1 MEYVN
6 VDVQTSKA
14 LKCFPIN
21 FSWKVAKFDG
31 HSLFSFEVI
40 HILIVEAAPTPFH
53 ALHRLLHSW
62 PLLQLLAKLHTIS
75 LMVPYGWFLMY
86 RGHLN
91 SKRM

>member
-21 FSWKVAKFDG
+21 FSWKVTKSDG

-40 HILIVEAAPTPFH
+40 VHIIIVEAPPTPSTF
-53 ALHRLLHSW
+53 
-62 PLLQLLAKLHTIS
+62 
-75 LMVPYGWFLMY
+75 
-86 RGHLN
+86 
-91 SKRM
+91 

>member
-40 HILIVEAAPTPFH
+40 HILIVKAAPTPFH
-53 ALHRLLHSW
+53 TLHW
-62 PLLQLLAKLHTIS
+62 VIAQLTSNSVTRKVRHNITYGS
-75 LMVPYGWFLMY
+75 LWLV
-86 RGHLN
+86 LN
-91 SKRM
+91 V

>member
-53 ALHRLLHSW
+53 TLHRVIA
-62 PLLQLLAKLHTIS
+62 QLTSNSVTRKVTHNITYGS
-75 LMVPYGWFLMY
+75 LWLV
-86 RGHLN
+86 LN
-91 SKRM
+91 V